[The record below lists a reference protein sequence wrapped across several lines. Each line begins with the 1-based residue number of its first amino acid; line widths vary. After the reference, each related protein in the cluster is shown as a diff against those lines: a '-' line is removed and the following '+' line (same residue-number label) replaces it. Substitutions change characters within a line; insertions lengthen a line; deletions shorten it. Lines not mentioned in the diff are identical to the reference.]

1 MPQPHHWPDP
11 DRVLRSTTDVRVG
24 TFRCSVS
31 HPDFPTAGAI
41 DGYSVVFPRSAVW
54 IEHEGK
60 RAFVADPQVITI
72 YNRGQVYTRRAI
84 AAEGDR
90 SDWLS
95 LSRPLATAIVAGI
108 DPAAAA
114 SEGGPFP
121 VAFAPSSAELYFR
134 QRVLFSRVRRNVI
147 DDFELE
153 QDVTLLVGQALERG
167 LPSGGRRADL
177 RRGRL
182 VELVERARET
192 LARDPFKTWSVR
204 DLAARLETSP
214 FHLCRGFRR
223 LTGQTLH
230 NYQLGLRL
238 RAALERIEGSDRD
251 LSRLAQDLGFSSH
264 SHFTSTFR
272 ERMGR
277 TPSRARAQLQLRLSA
292 ISR

>member
-1 MPQPHHWPDP
+1 MPLSRWPDP
-11 DRVLRSTTDVRVG
+11 DRVLRTTADVRIG
-24 TFRCSVS
+24 TFRCSIT
-31 HPDFPTAGAI
+31 HPEFRTAGPI
-41 DGYSVVFPRSAVW
+41 EGYSVVFPRSAVW

-60 RAFVADPQVITI
+60 RPFVADPHVITI
-72 YNRGQVYTRRAI
+72 YNRGQLYTRRAI

-95 LSRPLATAIVAGI
+95 VSRPLATAIVAGI
-108 DPAAAA
+108 AAEA
-114 SEGGPFP
+114 SSHEEGPFP
-121 VAFAPSSAELYFR
+121 VAFAPASAELYFR
-134 QRVLFSRVRRNVI
+134 QRVLFSRVRRNAI

-153 QDVTLLVGQALERG
+153 QEVILLVGSALERA
-167 LPSGGRRADL
+167 LPPSGPRAEL

-182 VELVERARET
+182 VDLVERARET
-192 LARDPFKTWSVR
+192 LACDPFRSWSVR

-238 RAALERIEGSDRD
+238 RAALERMEGSDRD

-264 SHFTSTFR
+264 SHFTSAFR

-277 TPSRARAQLQLRLSA
+277 TPSHARAQLQLRVSA